1 MAKNKDPA
9 FMFYPAD
16 FMIGTFFMTNEEV
29 GRYIRML
36 CLQHQQGRLSAEEMD
51 SMCGDSSKIRA
62 KFVMDENGMY
72 YNERLDEEIAKRSEY
87 KEKQRQY
94 GSQGGKK
101 RSTNAQATIK
111 APLSDPQATLKL
123 PSTTRVGNENRNIN
137 IDSNN
142 KTKNTSTNLY
152 NKLRATYI
160 YSERINNKVLE
171 WLQYK
176 SERREPY
183 KETGLK
189 VLLRRIENSALEYGD
204 EAVCDV
210 IDDSIANGWKGIV
223 FDKLGA
229 ARNAP
234 TQGGKAKT
242 DKECSVPRYSTFDAE
257 EALQAALE
265 KSYRDINREI

>member
-9 FMFYPAD
+9 FMFYPSD
-16 FMIGTFFMTNEEV
+16 FMIGTFFMSDEEV
-29 GRYIRML
+29 GKYIRML
-36 CLQHQQGRLSAEEMD
+36 CIQHQQGRLSAEEMD
-51 SMCGDSSKIRA
+51 LMCGNSSKIRA
-62 KFVMDENGMY
+62 KFVTDENGMY
-72 YNERLDEEIAKRSEY
+72 YNERLDEEIAKRRAFCD
-87 KEKQRQY
+87 KQRNNRLNATTK
-94 GSQGGKK
+94 SQPSSNQT
-101 RSTNAQATIK
+101 STK
-111 APLSDPQATLKL
+111 LK
-123 PSTTRVGNENRNIN
+123 PNSNPRVGNGNENRNIN

-142 KTKNTSTNLY
+142 KTKNISTNLY

-189 VLLRRIENSALEYGD
+189 VLLRRIENSAVEYGD

-242 DKECSVPRYSTFDAE
+242 DKERSVPRYSTFDAE

-265 KSYRDINREI
+265 KSYRDIQRD